1 MKKILKILF
10 GFFVTLYLVVAVFLT
25 VCLLSFNDYKISVIG
40 NKSLVILDDNT
51 LEPEYKKG
59 SLLVIEKN
67 KNDDIKVNDEIFFYN
82 TYKSQVV
89 VNKSRVDKTQK
100 ITDNETTFTVNK
112 KYEISS
118 EYVIGK
124 TDTTKVIENVGSVLG
139 FLESK
144 WGFLI
149 VIVFPLSL
157 LFVYEIYAVIKEIR
171 YPDEEYK

>member
-1 MKKILKILF
+1 MKKILKVLLGIF
-10 GFFVTLYLVVAVFLT
+10 IALYLVVATFLT
-25 VCLLSFNDYKISVIG
+25 VCLLSYNDYKISVIG
-40 NKSLVILDDNT
+40 NKSLIILDDDA

-59 SLLVIEKN
+59 SLLIVEKN

-82 TYKSQVV
+82 TYENQIV
-89 VNKSRVDKTQK
+89 VNKAKVEKTQK
-100 ITDNETTFTVNK
+100 ITDTETTFTINK

-124 TDTTKVIENVGSVLG
+124 TDTTKVIDDLGSVLG

-157 LFVYEIYAVIKEIR
+157 LFVYEIYAIIREIR
-171 YPDEEYK
+171 YPDEKK